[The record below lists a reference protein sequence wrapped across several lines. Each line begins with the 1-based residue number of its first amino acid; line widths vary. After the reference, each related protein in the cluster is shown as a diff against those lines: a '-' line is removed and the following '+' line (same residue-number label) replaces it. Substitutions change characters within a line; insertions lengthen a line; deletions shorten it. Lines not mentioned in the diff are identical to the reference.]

1 MTERGVLL
9 HISSLPSRYGIG
21 TFGRAAYE
29 FCDFLTENGQK
40 YWQILPLTTTSY
52 GDSPYQSPSAFAGNP
67 YFIDLDMLREDG
79 LLQYSEYSHID
90 FGSGK
95 SIDYK
100 KLYDNRYPVLQRA
113 FSRFAPGAEYKIFL
127 QENRYWLDNY
137 ALFMAIK
144 AENGNKA
151 LLEWKEDRIYAA
163 AAARADKYAAKTDF
177 YKFLQ
182 YKFFEQWF
190 RLKEY
195 ANARG
200 IRIIGDLPIYVSSD
214 SAELW
219 SNPGDFLVD
228 SDYRPTHV
236 AGVPP
241 DYFCEDGQLWG
252 TPLYDWQAMRKNGF
266 EFWRQRLT
274 SAQRVYDLVRI
285 DHFLGFSKYYAVT
298 AADALNGNAKQ
309 GEYRQSI
316 GTELFEALRGK
327 IHFDRIIAE
336 DLGVPDVN
344 MRNMLKVLGFP
355 GMNVLQFGFGDQP
368 CEHSPQFAG
377 GNNIV
382 YTCTHDNPTTRSWYK
397 MLSKRERARVNSYC
411 KDMKKPPSQRL
422 IDIALETP
430 ARIVIIPMQDYLNI
444 GDNGRMNVPA
454 KAEGNWRWRMSTGY
468 KKYPL
473 KRY

>member
-1 MTERGVLL
+1 M

-21 TFGRAAYE
+21 TFGKAAYD
-29 FCDFLTENGQK
+29 FCDYLAKNGQK
-40 YWQILPLTTTSY
+40 YWQILPLTATSY

-79 LLQYSEYSHID
+79 LLKYSEYANID
-90 FGSGK
+90 FGSG
-95 SIDYK
+95 SSVDYK
-100 KLYDNRYPVLQRA
+100 KLYDNRYPVLRKA
-113 FSRFAPGAEYKIFL
+113 FSRFVPGGEYLKFL
-127 QENRYWLDNY
+127 TDNGYWLDKY
-137 ALFMAIK
+137 ALFMAVK
-144 AENGNKA
+144 AKNGNKA
-151 LLEWKEDRIYAA
+151 LSEFKEGRIYAA
-163 AAARADKYAAKTDF
+163 AAVCAGKYTAETDF

-195 ANARG
+195 ANALD

-219 SNPGDFLVD
+219 ADPGDFLLD

-252 TPLYDWQAMRKNGF
+252 NPLYDWQAMRLNGF
-266 EFWRQRLT
+266 EFWRQRLI
-274 SAQRVYDLVRI
+274 SAQQVFDLVRI
-285 DHFLGFSKYYAVT
+285 DHFLGFSKYYAIT
-298 AADALNGNAKQ
+298 AADAMAGNAKQ
-309 GEYRQSI
+309 GEYRQGI
-316 GTELFEALRGK
+316 GLELFDALRGS
-327 IHFDRIIAE
+327 IDFDRIIAE
-336 DLGVPDVN
+336 DLGVPDAN
-344 MRNMLKVLGFP
+344 MREMLGELNFP

-368 CEHSPQFAG
+368 CMHSPQNAG

-397 MLSKRERARVNSYC
+397 TLSGRERARMNSYC

-422 IDIALETP
+422 IDIALAIP

-454 KAEGNWRWRMSTGY
+454 KAEGNWRWRVYAGY
-468 KKYPL
+468 KNRPL